1 MPRKSQTASIDAKLD
16 ALRRIKQSGGGES
29 TKALVEQS
37 LNDNHWLVV
46 SEACDIVVQL
56 GLRDWVEPL
65 LTIWHR
71 FCENP
76 VKRDPGCRAKLA
88 ALKALDFMELL
99 DPDPFLTAIRYR
111 QFEPSPGGRV
121 DTAGPV
127 RQRALLALMR
137 MVHSKAAL
145 FAGELM
151 ADDDAQVRAG
161 VAHAIGHY
169 ADTSAVALLAY
180 KLRSGDSDPGVLLE
194 CALALLSADF
204 EFGLGLLVPN
214 LSDPDELNRETAALA
229 LGQCRDPK
237 ASESLVKWAESV
249 SIDSDHRLAIRAL
262 GFSRHDP
269 ARHYLLGLI
278 ESGPPLRARAAA
290 EALAV
295 HRYDPQLCRLVREAA
310 DKRCNAELGDLIA
323 RLFAEAR

>member
-1 MPRKSQTASIDAKLD
+1 MDRKTQTAGMEAKLD
-16 ALRRIKQSGGGES
+16 ALRRIRQGGGGES
-29 TKALVEQS
+29 TKAVVEQS
-37 LNDNHWLVV
+37 LNDSHWLVV
-46 SEACDIVVQL
+46 SEACEVVVQL
-56 GLRDWVEPL
+56 GLRDLAEQ
-65 LTIWHR
+65 LTAIGPR
-71 FCENP
+71 FCENA

-99 DPDPFLTAIRYR
+99 DPDPFLAAVRYR

-121 DTAGPV
+121 DIAGPV

-137 MVHSKAAL
+137 MAHSKAAL

-169 ADTSAVALLAY
+169 ADASALALLAY
-180 KLRSGDSDPGVLLE
+180 KLRSGDNDPGVLLE

-214 LSDPDELNRETAALA
+214 LSDSDELNRETAALA

-237 ASESLVKWAESV
+237 ATEALAKWAKSV

-262 GFSRHDP
+262 GFSRHDQ

-278 ESGPPLRARAAA
+278 KSGPMLRARAAA

-295 HRYDPQLCRLVREAA
+295 HRYDPQLCQLVRDAA
-310 DKRCNAELGDLIA
+310 EKRGNTELRELIA
-323 RLFAEAR
+323 RLFADTQ